1 MFNGREENNE
11 LTNADRQSKGEQVLI
26 KKKND
31 FGRKMVI
38 LKNILVARIWTGLFA
53 NQQTTAMNY

>member
-38 LKNILVARIWTGLFA
+38 LKNILVARI
-53 NQQTTAMNY
+53 